1 MVHPV
6 EFDKFREGRMERWTR
21 PANRIFPSE
30 ENAYNREMYIDVYR
44 LFYRRRSVI
53 LKKKNK

>member
-1 MVHPV
+1 
-6 EFDKFREGRMERWTR
+6 MERWTR

-53 LKKKNK
+53 LKKKINKNKFNR